1 MNMKRAPFFVMAA
14 IAACAGLSSS
24 ARADE
29 IWLKDGSKIVGTIV
43 GYEDISFKVATSYGF
58 AMVRKDSILEI
69 LPGDAKPTAAM
80 KTAPAK
86 PSDPPPTPLSAEATP
101 PAPTKPL
108 TALPAPQAEVRPEPT
123 PASYATPLP
132 EPKPRAAAA
141 PAKPVPP
148 PAVQPA
154 VMPAPVALATPAP
167 GPPVVQE
174 FVRGNLYINQ
184 TYGFQMF
191 RPPGWE
197 LVKDAA
203 QSLPNAIAALGTGDE
218 TTLLL
223 ISRDA
228 PPKHEVGP
236 DHGHV
241 PDPLDLQSAATERT
255 LNKVYDD
262 YKVLTTSR
270 TTAAGVP
277 AIEQHAR
284 GVADGHAWSV
294 VVLTFGRDTDVFTL
308 LGMTYADSDVI
319 QIRENVIARMIASL
333 QFTPPAAR

>member
-1 MNMKRAPFFVMAA
+1 MKRAPFFVIAA
-14 IAACAGLSSS
+14 IAACAVLSSS

-58 AMVRKDSILEI
+58 AMVRKDTILEI
-69 LPGDAKPTAAM
+69 LPGDGKPAAAV

-86 PSDPPPTPLSAEATP
+86 PSEPPPTPRLARAP
-101 PAPTKPL
+101 DPAPTKPL
-108 TALPAPQAEVRPEPT
+108 AALPASQPAERPEPT

-132 EPKPRAAAA
+132 EPKSRAAAA

-154 VMPAPVALATPAP
+154 AMPASPVALAAPAP

-197 LVKDAA
+197 LLKDAA

-241 PDPLDLQSAATERT
+241 PDPLDLQSAATGRT

-284 GVADGHAWSV
+284 GVADGHTWSV
-294 VVLTFGRDTDVFTL
+294 VVMTFGRDTDVFTL

-319 QIRENVIARMIASL
+319 QIQENVIARMIASL
-333 QFTPPAAR
+333 QFTPPPVR